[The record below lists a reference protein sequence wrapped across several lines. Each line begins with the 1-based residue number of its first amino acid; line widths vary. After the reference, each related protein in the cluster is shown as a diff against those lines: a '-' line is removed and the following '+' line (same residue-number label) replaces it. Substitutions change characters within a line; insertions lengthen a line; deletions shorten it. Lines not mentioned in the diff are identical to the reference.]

1 MKSFFTFLFVVI
13 SAALS
18 AQSGKLVL
26 VGGGSESDA
35 TYSWSNKP
43 YQWAIDESSNKKVAI
58 ISYEQGS
65 TSDWL
70 PDYFESLG
78 ATDAANFEIY
88 SSALADAQDTYDDLM
103 AYDVFFF
110 KGGDQYEYYDLYKD
124 SKASQAIEDK
134 FADGGVIMG
143 TSAGMAILSK
153 VFYSAE
159 NSSLYPDEALNDINS
174 SNITL
179 ENDFL
184 DVLDGVIVDTH
195 FAERGRFPRLLAFM
209 GHWKI
214 NQAETLAGIGVD
226 DKTALCID
234 ENLDA
239 VAYGTGA
246 VSIYQLSDFS
256 ADGDKPVANDIEVTH
271 LLHEMS
277 YDLESM
283 EILGTYDANT
293 SAIKSTENLKSTLYL
308 SGSDALSHNED
319 LLDQLIASTSESVVL
334 ISRSGSSLINSYESY
349 FEANSD
355 LDVITV
361 ETELVDEC
369 DGVATRNQ
377 IREAETMVVLDLDI
391 ETFSEY
397 FENDLTG
404 QLLLEKMKRSDSQ
417 VAFMGYSSALAGAYY
432 CTNNEAD
439 ELNAYYGDLTYE
451 SGLGLLETTIIMPN
465 TFDPSSSTFYEN
477 NSSAVLHGMISH
489 RLGYGLYLNERSFV
503 TISQDGGENVL
514 TGEGEY
520 SAIWVENSSTLGDQ
534 ADQQVN
540 SSGNVRTAVGFD
552 EMTFN
557 LVSGQQI
564 IIGTTDQSADP
575 ALDMELEA
583 PANVEA
589 VWVDS
594 SVDLS
599 WTLTTQESDQLNLY
613 RKSAGDNFELLE
625 NLAESKTTYTDASVS
640 EGIEYEYALEVVSG
654 NTTSCLSHTATAEI
668 ILQVHPAKEQWK
680 IYPNPVTQGELNV
693 PESDQLRISILDLSG
708 KVLLDS
714 QRWFPN
720 RKLDLSFLPSGPYLL
735 KLHEGEDFQIHKI
748 IVDHE

>member
-1 MKSFFTFLFVVI
+1 MKSIFTFLFVLI
-13 SAALS
+13 SAVLS
-18 AQSGKLVL
+18 AQSGKMVL

-35 TYSWSNKP
+35 SYSWSNKP
-43 YQWAIDESSNKKVAI
+43 YQWAIDESTNKKVAI

-78 ATDAANFEIY
+78 AADAANFEIY

-110 KGGDQYEYYDLYKD
+110 KGGDQYEYYDLYQN
-124 SKASQAIEDK
+124 SKVSQAIEDK

-159 NSSLYPDEALNDINS
+159 KSSLYPDEALSNVNS
-174 SNITL
+174 DNITL

-209 GHWKI
+209 GHWKL
-214 NQAETLAGIGVD
+214 NKDETVAGIGVD

-234 ENLDA
+234 ENLEA

-246 VSIYQLSDFS
+246 VSIYQSSNFTT
-256 ADGDKPVANDIEVTH
+256 DGDKPVANDIEVTH

-319 LLDQLIASTSESVVL
+319 LLDQLIASTPESVVL

-361 ETELVDEC
+361 ETVLADEC

-377 IREAETMVVLDLDI
+377 IREAETMVVVDLDI
-391 ETFSEY
+391 ETFSDY

-417 VAFMGYSSALAGAYY
+417 IAFIGYSSALVGAYY
-432 CTNNEAD
+432 CTNNEVD
-439 ELNAYYGDLTYE
+439 ELNAYYGELAYE
-451 SGLGLLETTIIMPN
+451 SGLGILETTIIMPN
-465 TFDPSSSTFYEN
+465 TYDPSTSTYYEN
-477 NSSAVLHGMISH
+477 NTSAVLHGMVSQ
-489 RLGYGLYLNERSFV
+489 RLGYGIYLNERSYV
-503 TISQDGGENVL
+503 TISQNEGDNEL
-514 TGEGEY
+514 TSTGSY
-520 SAIWVENSSTLGDQ
+520 ASILIKNNSSLGDQ

-540 SSGNVRTAVGFD
+540 SSGDARNAVGFD
-552 EMTFN
+552 EMTYY

-564 IIGTTDQSADP
+564 VIGTTDESADP
-575 ALDMELEA
+575 VLAKELESPFDVKA
-583 PANVEA
+583 EWQDNVVGVSWSLPEQEA
-589 VWVDS
+589 D
-594 SVDLS
+594 
-599 WTLTTQESDQLNLY
+599 ELNIY
-613 RKSAGDNFELLE
+613 RKMAAEEFELLASLDDTKTVYDDANVSE
-625 NLAESKTTYTDASVS
+625 GTTYT
-640 EGIEYEYALEVVSG
+640 YAVEVKNG
-654 NTTSCLSHTATAEI
+654 NSTSCLSESAAAEI
-668 ILQVHPAKEQWK
+668 VLLASSLEDSWK
-680 IYPNPVTQGELNV
+680 IYPNPVTHGILNI
-693 PESDQLRISILDLSG
+693 SHANQLKVSILDLSG